1 MVSAQATEADS
12 ISVPPVTS
20 HPTPVITVLSDRQL
34 ELESQ
39 VTANLPHNGGTLLP
53 GNQEADL
60 QGSTTQVSLSDAEES
75 LAKVR
80 LTEAAKVRTR
90 SYSGGMRRR
99 LSVAIAL
106 IGNPKLAILDE
117 PV

>member
-1 MVSAQATEADS
+1 M
-12 ISVPPVTS
+12 
-20 HPTPVITVLSDRQL
+20 
-34 ELESQ
+34 Q
-39 VTANLPHNGGTLLP
+39 V
-53 GNQEADL
+53 
-60 QGSTTQVSLSDAEES
+60 AEES